1 MNPEIR
7 KKLMG
12 SALLAA
18 LAAGGC
24 QAQRQADMLYQAPTP
39 PQMLGYQV
47 DTINQRQE
55 ENAEASKY
63 VMYQHEFQPNEYDET
78 TGRESGGLRLN
89 EAGEDHLMQIAL
101 MLRKG
106 SPYPVVI
113 ERSNTSV
120 KADTEFRYPVHYNPE
135 LDLARRDVVVAA
147 LKRMGIED
155 AEYRVVVAD
164 DFAAPLTDSE
174 ASNAYRTGINGGFGG
189 FGGGGFGGGFGG
201 GGFGGGGFGGF
212 GGGGI
217 GGGFF

>member
-1 MNPEIR
+1 
-7 KKLMG
+7 
-12 SALLAA
+12 
-18 LAAGGC
+18 
-24 QAQRQADMLYQAPTP
+24 
-39 PQMLGYQV
+39 
-47 DTINQRQE
+47 
-55 ENAEASKY
+55 
-63 VMYQHEFQPNEYDET
+63 
-78 TGRESGGLRLN
+78 LRLN

-106 SPYPVVI
+106 APYPVVI

-135 LDLARRDVVVAA
+135 LDLARRDVVVLA
-147 LKRMGIED
+147 LKRLGIED

-174 ASNAYRTGINGGFGG
+174 ASNAYRRGIQGFNQGGFGGG

-201 GGFGGGGFGGF
+201 GGFGGGG
-212 GGGGI
+212 I

>member
-1 MNPEIR
+1 MNRDVR
-7 KKLMG
+7 KQMMG
-12 SALLAA
+12 SVLAAA

-24 QAQRQADMLYQAPTP
+24 QARRQADMYYQPPTP
-39 PQMLGYQV
+39 PQMLGYQT

-63 VMYQHEFQPNEYDET
+63 VIYQHEFQPNEYDEVT
-78 TGRESGGLRLN
+78 SREVGGLRLN

-113 ERSNTSV
+113 ERSNTSI

-135 LDLARRDVVVAA
+135 LDLARREVVVAA

-164 DFAAPLTDSE
+164 DFAAPLTDLE
-174 ASNAYRTGINGGFGG
+174 ASSAYRQGIQGGLNAGG
-189 FGGGGFGGGFGG
+189 LGAGGFGGGFGG
-201 GGFGGGGFGGF
+201 GLGGGF
-212 GGGGI
+212 GGGGL

>member
-1 MNPEIR
+1 MNGDVR

-12 SALLAA
+12 SVLVAA
-18 LAAGGC
+18 MATGGC
-24 QAQRQADMLYQAPTP
+24 RAARDSEMYYQPPTP

-63 VMYQHEFQPNEYDET
+63 VIYQHEFEPNEYDEVS
-78 TGRESGGLRLN
+78 GRELGGLRLN

-106 SPYPVVI
+106 VPYPVVI

-120 KADTEFRYPVHYNPE
+120 KADTEFRYPVHYNPD
-135 LDLARRDVVVAA
+135 LDMARRDVVVAA

-155 AEYRVVVAD
+155 AEYRVVISD
-164 DFAAPLTDSE
+164 DFASPITDSE
-174 ASNAYRTGINGGFGG
+174 ASNAYRLGIQGNNQGGFGG
-189 FGGGGFGGGFGG
+189 GLGGGFGGGGLGGGLGGGIGGGFGGGF
-201 GGFGGGGFGGF
+201 F
-212 GGGGI
+212 
-217 GGGFF
+217 